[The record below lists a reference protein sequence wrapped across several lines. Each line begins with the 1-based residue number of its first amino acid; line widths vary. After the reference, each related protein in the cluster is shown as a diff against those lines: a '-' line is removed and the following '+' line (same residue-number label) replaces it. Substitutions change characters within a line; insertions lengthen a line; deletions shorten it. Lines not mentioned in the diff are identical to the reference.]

1 MQKLRNLNFLEVISI
16 KLKDKR
22 KEIGFSQLDVAAY
35 CGVKRSTVSKWETGV
50 CLPRS
55 DRLPALAKLYGC
67 SVDELL
73 NDGRSE
79 YGIKKLS

>member
-1 MQKLRNLNFLEVISI
+1 MKQKRENAGYTQAYVAKALCV
-16 KLKDKR
+16 
-22 KEIGFSQLDVAAY
+22 SQQTVA
-35 CGVKRSTVSKWETGV
+35 KWETGV